1 MDLLQME
8 NIITSQLS
16 IRVPRLLNNRYPNMS
31 FTTEVSDKTPSFP
44 NVYIHELEPSE
55 VANSIPNQTIH
66 AIRDTI
72 QIEVST
78 NTNKADARTVI
89 NACIEAMKRLSYSII
104 MFPLYDKQNN
114 VHRFIIRCR
123 RVIANGDTF

>member
-16 IRVPRLLNNRYPNMS
+16 IRVPRLLNNRYPNIS
-31 FTTEVSDKTPSFP
+31 FTTEISDKTPSFP
-44 NVYIHELEPSE
+44 NVYIRELEPTE

-78 NTNKADARTVI
+78 NTNKADARVVI
-89 NACIEAMKRLSYSII
+89 NACIEAMKRLSYSIS
-104 MFPLYDKQNN
+104 MFPLYDKKNN
-114 VHRFIIRCR
+114 IHRFIIRAR
-123 RVIANGDTF
+123 RVIANGDEF

>member
-16 IRVPRLLNNRYPNMS
+16 IRVPRLLNGRYPNIS
-31 FTTEVSDKTPSFP
+31 FVNEISDKTPSFP

-55 VANSIPNQTIH
+55 VGNSLENQEIN

-78 NTNKADARTVI
+78 NTNKADARVVI

-114 VHRFIIRCR
+114 VHRFIIRAR
-123 RVIANGDTF
+123 RIISSGDKF